1 MATPIIPFN
10 TRGIY
15 GVESVGTPVV
25 TATDVTFKFQGHPY
39 VNAPY
44 NGALI
49 VRITTAAPDGTTG
62 TLPVYFQTGNNPRVA
77 VTKAD
82 GAPLTAADVLTTGY
96 YWFFYDYRTGVLQ
109 AFNSVV

>member
-1 MATPIIPFN
+1 MAAPIIPFN

-25 TATDVTFKFQGHPY
+25 TATDITFKFQGHPY

-49 VRITTAAPDGTTG
+49 VRITAAAPDGTTS
-62 TLPVYFQTGNNPRVA
+62 TLPVYFQTGNNPRIA
-77 VTKAD
+77 ATKA
-82 GAPLTAADVLTTGY
+82 GGTPLTVADIPSAGY

>member
-1 MATPIIPFN
+1 MPTPFIPFN
-10 TRGIY
+10 RFGII
-15 GVESVGTPVV
+15 GIESVGTPAV
-25 TATDVTFKFQGHPY
+25 TTTDITFKFQDHPY
-39 VNAPY
+39 VNAPF

-49 VRITTAAPDGTTG
+49 VRITTAAPTGGDG
-62 TLPVYFQTGNNPRVA
+62 TLPVFFQTGNNARVA

-109 AFNSVV
+109 TFNSVV